1 MKEREATAVIDRY
14 KYLDLY
20 PCQENELKVVKYKV
34 TSHVICFN
42 KLFLNF

>member
-14 KYLDLY
+14 KYIDLY

-34 TSHVICFN
+34 TLISFVLISYS
-42 KLFLNF
+42 